1 MSLKA
6 EYLKALI
13 ATEHKGSLSAAAAE
27 LGITVSSVS
36 YAIRQLEDELGESLL
51 NRDNYRVSLT
61 EAGQAAAKYG
71 TEILRLHSS
80 LIAEVNHIA
89 HGWEQELRIVFT
101 NMLRS
106 EVLFNWIGEFY
117 RLNTGTR
124 IRVIREVYS
133 GTWDAL
139 YDQRADLVIGAIGR
153 PPHEVDTHSVPI
165 GRRDLSLAMAVDHPL
180 ADLPE
185 PLTMEQLNQ
194 YRQIDAGDSSRL
206 IDSGLN
212 SHRFSASENRQ
223 EQLIVPDLFAQK
235 EAILSGIGV
244 GFLPLHMIENDIV
257 SGQIKVREVLNRDS
271 SLELFTCWRQSSR
284 GKALEWFTQ
293 RLLQQDYRQEF
304 L

>member
-6 EYLKALI
+6 EYLRALI
-13 ATEHKGSLSAAAAE
+13 TTEHKGSLSAAAAE

-36 YAIRQLEDELGESLL
+36 YAIRQLEDELGECLL
-51 NRDNYRVSLT
+51 NRDKYRVSLT
-61 EAGQAAAKYG
+61 GAGQAAAKYG

-89 HGWEQELRIVFT
+89 HGWEQEFRIVFT

-106 EVLFNWIGEFY
+106 EVLFSWIGEFY

-139 YDQRADLVIGAIGR
+139 YDQRADLVIGAVGR
-153 PPHEVDTHSVPI
+153 PPHEVDTHSLPI
-165 GRRDLSLAMAVDHPL
+165 GRRELSLAMSVDHPL
-180 ADLPE
+180 ANQSA

-194 YRQIDAGDSSRL
+194 YRLVDAGDSSRL
-206 IDSGLN
+206 IDVECN
-212 SHRFSASENRQ
+212 SSTYLSSVHRQ

-235 EAILSGIGV
+235 EAILSGLGI
-244 GFLPLHMIENDIV
+244 GFLPRYMIENEIA
-257 SGQIKVREVLNRDS
+257 SGQILVREVLNRDNS
-271 SLELFTCWRQSSR
+271 VELFTCWRQSSR
-284 GKALEWFTQ
+284 GKTLEWFTQ
-293 RLLQQDYRQEF
+293 RLLQQDYRQQF